1 MEVSKEQFINEL
13 GIINNACMGVIQ
25 GIKGIM
31 TNNDRLISMLN
42 LENELYGVRKDFD
55 QNYMNDTEKL
65 ELKTRNEELVNQLE
79 ENNKIIKL

>member
-42 LENELYGVRKDFD
+42 LEEKIDQIGNQKSDEL
-55 QNYMNDTEKL
+55 MN
-65 ELKTRNEELVNQLE
+65 
-79 ENNKIIKL
+79 